1 MKIIAMIPARLDST
15 RLPGKLMMDLNGS
28 PVILSTLLNTIKTN
42 LFDEVYVVTDSK
54 EIYNYLIKHHKNILF
69 SKENHVSGSDRIAE
83 FAKDMEVDIIVNV
96 QGDEPLIDKKSL
108 QKLVNTF
115 KLDKDKKIDLV
126 SLMKVISN
134 MEEVEN
140 PNNVK
145 VVTDSDDFA
154 IYFSRSPIPFN
165 STSNSKLNY
174 FKHIGIYGFRKKSLV
189 DFYNSKPTKLELIEK
204 LEQLRYLESGKKIKM
219 LISNFDGIGI
229 DTMEDLI
236 KARSLFK

>member
-1 MKIIAMIPARLDST
+1 MIPARLDST

-165 STSNSKLNY
+165 SASNPKLNY

-219 LISNFDGIGI
+219 VISNFDGIGI

>member
-1 MKIIAMIPARLDST
+1 MIPARLDST

-115 KLDKDKKIDLV
+115 KLDKYKKIDLV

-134 MEEVEN
+134 REEVEN

-165 STSNSKLNY
+165 SASNPKLNY

-219 LISNFDGIGI
+219 VISDFDGIGI

>member
-1 MKIIAMIPARLDST
+1 MIPARLDST

-28 PVILSTLLNTIKTN
+28 PIILSTLLNTIKTN

-83 FAKDMEVDIIVNV
+83 FAKNMEVDIIVNV

-134 MEEVEN
+134 MEEIEN

-165 STSNSKLNY
+165 SASNPKLNY

-219 LISNFDGIGI
+219 VISNFDGIGI

-236 KARSLFK
+236 KARNLFK

>member
-1 MKIIAMIPARLDST
+1 MIPARLDST

-115 KLDKDKKIDLV
+115 KLDKYKKIDLV

-134 MEEVEN
+134 REEVEN

-165 STSNSKLNY
+165 SASNPKLNY

-219 LISNFDGIGI
+219 VISDFDGIGI

-236 KARSLFK
+236 KARNLFK

>member
-1 MKIIAMIPARLDST
+1 MIPARLDST

-115 KLDKDKKIDLV
+115 KLDKYKKIDLV

-134 MEEVEN
+134 REEVEN

-145 VVTDSDDFA
+145 VVT
-154 IYFSRSPIPFN
+154 
-165 STSNSKLNY
+165 LN
-174 FKHIGIYGFRKKSLV
+174 
-189 DFYNSKPTKLELIEK
+189 
-204 LEQLRYLESGKKIKM
+204 
-219 LISNFDGIGI
+219 
-229 DTMEDLI
+229 
-236 KARSLFK
+236 

>member
-1 MKIIAMIPARLDST
+1 MIPARLDST

-115 KLDKDKKIDLV
+115 KLDKYKKIDLV

-134 MEEVEN
+134 REEVEN

-165 STSNSKLNY
+165 SASNPKLNY

-219 LISNFDGIGI
+219 VISNFDGIGI

-236 KARSLFK
+236 KARNLFK

>member
-1 MKIIAMIPARLDST
+1 MIPARLDST

-83 FAKDMEVDIIVNV
+83 FAKNMEVDIIVNV

-165 STSNSKLNY
+165 SASNPKLNY

-219 LISNFDGIGI
+219 VISNFDGIGI

-236 KARSLFK
+236 KARNLFK

>member
-1 MKIIAMIPARLDST
+1 MIPARLDST

-165 STSNSKLNY
+165 STSNPKLNY

-219 LISNFDGIGI
+219 VISNFDGIGI

>member
-1 MKIIAMIPARLDST
+1 MIPARLDST

-28 PVILSTLLNTIKTN
+28 PIILSTLLNTIKTN

-165 STSNSKLNY
+165 SASNPKLNY

-219 LISNFDGIGI
+219 VISDFDGIGI

>member
-1 MKIIAMIPARLDST
+1 MIPARLDST

-28 PVILSTLLNTIKTN
+28 PIILSTLLNTIKTN

-165 STSNSKLNY
+165 TTSNLKLNY

-219 LISNFDGIGI
+219 VISNFDGIGI

-236 KARSLFK
+236 KARNLFK

>member
-1 MKIIAMIPARLDST
+1 MIPARLDST

-115 KLDKDKKIDLV
+115 KLDKYKKIDLV

-134 MEEVEN
+134 REEVEN

-165 STSNSKLNY
+165 SASNPKLNY

-204 LEQLRYLESGKKIKM
+204 LEQLRYLESG
-219 LISNFDGIGI
+219 
-229 DTMEDLI
+229 
-236 KARSLFK
+236 

>member
-1 MKIIAMIPARLDST
+1 MIPARLDST

-83 FAKDMEVDIIVNV
+83 FAKNMEVDIIVNV

-134 MEEVEN
+134 REEVEN

-165 STSNSKLNY
+165 SASKPKLNY

-219 LISNFDGIGI
+219 VITDFDGIGI

-236 KARSLFK
+236 KARNLLK

>member
-1 MKIIAMIPARLDST
+1 MIPARLDST

-83 FAKDMEVDIIVNV
+83 FAKNMEVDIIVNV

-134 MEEVEN
+134 REEVEN

-165 STSNSKLNY
+165 SASNPKLNY

-219 LISNFDGIGI
+219 VISNFDGIGI

-236 KARSLFK
+236 KARNLFK

>member
-1 MKIIAMIPARLDST
+1 MIPARLDST

-28 PVILSTLLNTIKTN
+28 PIILSTLLNTIKTN

-83 FAKDMEVDIIVNV
+83 FAKNMEVDIIVNV

-134 MEEVEN
+134 MEEIKN

-165 STSNSKLNY
+165 SVSNPKLNY

-219 LISNFDGIGI
+219 VISNFDGIGI

-236 KARSLFK
+236 KARNLFK

>member
-1 MKIIAMIPARLDST
+1 MIPARLDST

-115 KLDKDKKIDLV
+115 KLDKYKKIDLV

-134 MEEVEN
+134 REEVEN

-165 STSNSKLNY
+165 STSNPKLNY

-219 LISNFDGIGI
+219 VISDFDGIGI

>member
-1 MKIIAMIPARLDST
+1 MIPARLDST

-83 FAKDMEVDIIVNV
+83 FAKNMEVDIIVNV

-134 MEEVEN
+134 MEEIEN

-165 STSNSKLNY
+165 SASNPKLNY

-219 LISNFDGIGI
+219 VISNFDGIGI

-236 KARSLFK
+236 KARNLFK

>member
-1 MKIIAMIPARLDST
+1 MIPARLDST

-134 MEEVEN
+134 IEEVEN

-165 STSNSKLNY
+165 STSNPKLNY

-219 LISNFDGIGI
+219 VISNFDGIGI

>member
-1 MKIIAMIPARLDST
+1 
-15 RLPGKLMMDLNGS
+15 
-28 PVILSTLLNTIKTN
+28 
-42 LFDEVYVVTDSK
+42 
-54 EIYNYLIKHHKNILF
+54 
-69 SKENHVSGSDRIAE
+69 
-83 FAKDMEVDIIVNV
+83 
-96 QGDEPLIDKKSL
+96 
-108 QKLVNTF
+108 
-115 KLDKDKKIDLV
+115 
-126 SLMKVISN
+126 MKVISN
-134 MEEVEN
+134 REEVEN

-165 STSNSKLNY
+165 SASNPKLNY

-219 LISNFDGIGI
+219 VISDFDGIGI

>member
-1 MKIIAMIPARLDST
+1 MIPARLDST

-134 MEEVEN
+134 REEVEN

-165 STSNSKLNY
+165 SASNPKLNY

-219 LISNFDGIGI
+219 VISDFDGIGI

>member
-115 KLDKDKKIDLV
+115 KLDKYKKIDLV

-134 MEEVEN
+134 REEVEN

-165 STSNSKLNY
+165 SASNPKLNY

-219 LISNFDGIGI
+219 VISDFDGIGI

>member
-1 MKIIAMIPARLDST
+1 MIPARLDST

-115 KLDKDKKIDLV
+115 KLDKYKKIDLV

-134 MEEVEN
+134 REEVEN

-165 STSNSKLNY
+165 SASNPKLNY

-219 LISNFDGIGI
+219 LISDFDGIGI

>member
-1 MKIIAMIPARLDST
+1 MIPARLDST

-28 PVILSTLLNTIKTN
+28 PVILSTLLNTMKTN

-115 KLDKDKKIDLV
+115 KLDKYKKIDLV

-134 MEEVEN
+134 REEVEN

-165 STSNSKLNY
+165 SASNPKLNY

-219 LISNFDGIGI
+219 VISDFDGIGI

>member
-1 MKIIAMIPARLDST
+1 
-15 RLPGKLMMDLNGS
+15 MDLNGS

-115 KLDKDKKIDLV
+115 KLDKYKKIDLV

-134 MEEVEN
+134 REEVEN

-165 STSNSKLNY
+165 SASNPKLNY

-219 LISNFDGIGI
+219 VISDFDGIGI

>member
-1 MKIIAMIPARLDST
+1 MIPARLDST

-28 PVILSTLLNTIKTN
+28 PVILFTLLNTIKTN

-165 STSNSKLNY
+165 TTSNPKLNY

-219 LISNFDGIGI
+219 VISNFDGIGI

>member
-1 MKIIAMIPARLDST
+1 MIPARLDST

-28 PVILSTLLNTIKTN
+28 PIILSTLLNTIKTN

-165 STSNSKLNY
+165 TTSNLKLNY

-219 LISNFDGIGI
+219 VISNFDGIGI